1 MLTNFS
7 AYAKFAEQYVHA
19 TYLCKIVVFRTS
31 VSDGQSQICKAQL
44 LYINGS
50 DMQMYWHILC
60 MQKHL

>member
-7 AYAKFAEQYVHA
+7 AYVKFAEQYVHA
-19 TYLCKIVVFRTS
+19 TYLCKIVVFHTS

-50 DMQMYWHILC
+50 DMQMC
-60 MQKHL
+60 